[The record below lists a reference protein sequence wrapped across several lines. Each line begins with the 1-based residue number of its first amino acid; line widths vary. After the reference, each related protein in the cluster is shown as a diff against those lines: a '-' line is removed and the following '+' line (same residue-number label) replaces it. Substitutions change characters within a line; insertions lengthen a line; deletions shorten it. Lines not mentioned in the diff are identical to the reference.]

1 MSILGTMSG
10 ALNKKQPQAP
20 TVSQTPEKDNS
31 GTMAG
36 NVANILNSNS
46 LLMRSAA
53 AKGERI
59 AANRGL
65 QNSTLGAEAAQRAML
80 DAAIPI
86 ASQDTQHQFA
96 ASQANLDRGHQK
108 DLAKLQ
114 ADLNYNNQSRLNQE
128 QNKFTASQAGLDRE
142 HQRGL
147 AQLQADLSYKNQ
159 SRLNDTQN
167 RFAASQAGLDREH
180 QTGLAKLQADL
191 NYSNQSRLNQ
201 AQNKFAA
208 SQAGLDREHQRGLA
222 QLQADLSY
230 KNQSRLNDTQNRFA
244 ASQAGLDREHQTGL
258 AKLQADL
265 NYSNQSRLN
274 QAQNKFAASQAD
286 LDRGHQRTLAQL
298 QSDLNYN
305 NQSRLNQAQNQFTAS
320 QTALDRSYQ
329 RDLANLNHA
338 NEMKNLNAQVSA
350 NTIGKSID
358 FTMQITNN
366 FDAQIAAVL
375 NNTAM
380 KAEDKQKAITELK
393 ASRDS
398 ELNFMSKFMQG
409 IPTTKQNWA
418 SFPNLG
424 VPTIGIK

>member
-180 QTGLAKLQADL
+180 Q
-191 NYSNQSRLNQ
+191 
-201 AQNKFAA
+201 
-208 SQAGLDREHQRGLA
+208 RGLA

-258 AKLQADL
+258 TKLQADL

>member
-65 QNSTLGAEAAQRAML
+65 QNSTVGAEAAQRAML

-86 ASQDTQHQFA
+86 AAQDTQHQFT
-96 ASQANLDRGHQK
+96 ASQASLDRGHQK

-114 ADLNYNNQSRLNQE
+114 ADLNYSNQSRLNQE
-128 QNKFTASQAGLDRE
+128 QNQFAASQADLDRG

-159 SRLNDTQN
+159 SRLNDAQN
-167 RFAASQAGLDREH
+167 QFAASQAALDR
-180 QTGLAKLQADL
+180 T
-191 NYSNQSRLNQ
+191 
-201 AQNKFAA
+201 
-208 SQAGLDREHQRGLA
+208 HQRGLT
-222 QLQADLSY
+222 QLQA
-230 KNQSRLNDTQNRFA
+230 
-244 ASQAGLDREHQTGL
+244 
-258 AKLQADL
+258 
-265 NYSNQSRLN
+265 
-274 QAQNKFAASQAD
+274 
-286 LDRGHQRTLAQL
+286 
-298 QSDLNYN
+298 DLNYN
-305 NQSRLNQAQNQFTAS
+305 NQSRLNQAQYNFTAS
-320 QTALDRSYQ
+320 QNALDRANQ
-329 RDLANLNHA
+329 RELANLNHQ
-338 NEMKNLNAQVSA
+338 NEMRNLNAQVAA

-358 FTMQITNN
+358 FTMQIANN
-366 FDAQIAAVL
+366 FDAQIAGIL

-380 KAEDKQKAITELK
+380 KAADKEKAIKTLK
-393 ASRDS
+393 SSRDS
-398 ELNFMSKFMQG
+398 EINFVSKFMQG
-409 IPTTKQNWA
+409 IPTTKQNWS
-418 SFPNLG
+418 SFPSLG
-424 VPTIGIK
+424 VPSIGIK

>member
-114 ADLNYNNQSRLNQE
+114 ADLSYSNQSRLNQE

-147 AQLQADLSYKNQ
+147 AQLQADLSYNNQ
-159 SRLNDTQN
+159 SRLNQEQN
-167 RFAASQAGLDREH
+167 RFAASQAGLDRAH
-180 QTGLAKLQADL
+180 QRGLTQLQSDLNYNNQSRLTKLQSDL

-201 AQNKFAA
+201 AQ
-208 SQAGLDREHQRGLA
+208 
-222 QLQADLSY
+222 
-230 KNQSRLNDTQNRFA
+230 
-244 ASQAGLDREHQTGL
+244 
-258 AKLQADL
+258 
-265 NYSNQSRLN
+265 
-274 QAQNKFAASQAD
+274 
-286 LDRGHQRTLAQL
+286 
-298 QSDLNYN
+298 YN
-305 NQSRLNQAQNQFTAS
+305 FTAS
-320 QTALDRSYQ
+320 QNALDRANQ
-329 RDLANLNHA
+329 RELAKLNHQ
-338 NEMKNLNAQVSA
+338 NEMRNLNAQVSA

-358 FTMQITNN
+358 FTMQIANN
-366 FDAQIAAVL
+366 FDAQIAGIL
-375 NNTAM
+375 NNTNM
-380 KAEDKQKAITELK
+380 KAEDKEKAINTLK
-393 ASRDS
+393 SSRDS
-398 ELNFMSKFMQG
+398 EINFVSKFMQG
-409 IPTTKQNWA
+409 IPTTKQNWS
-418 SFPNLG
+418 SFPSLG
-424 VPTIGIK
+424 VPSIGIK

>member
-1 MSILGTMSG
+1 MGEYMSILGTMSG

-114 ADLNYNNQSRLNQE
+114 ADLSYSNQSRLNQE

-147 AQLQADLSYKNQ
+147 AQLQADLSYNNQ
-159 SRLNDTQN
+159 SRLNQEQN

-191 NYSNQSRLNQ
+191 
-201 AQNKFAA
+201 
-208 SQAGLDREHQRGLA
+208 
-222 QLQADLSY
+222 SY
-230 KNQSRLNDTQNRFA
+230 NNQSRLNDTQNRFA
-244 ASQAGLDREHQTGL
+244 ASQADLDRAHQRGL
-258 AKLQADL
+258 TQLQSDL
-265 NYSNQSRLN
+265 NYNNQSRLT
-274 QAQNKFAASQAD
+274 K
-286 LDRGHQRTLAQL
+286 L

-305 NQSRLNQAQNQFTAS
+305 NQSRLNQAQYNFTAS
-320 QTALDRSYQ
+320 QNALDRANQ
-329 RDLANLNHA
+329 RELANLNHQ
-338 NEMKNLNAQVSA
+338 NEMRNLNAQVSA

-358 FTMQITNN
+358 FTMQIANN
-366 FDAQIAAVL
+366 FDAQIAGIL

-380 KAEDKQKAITELK
+380 KADDKEKAINTLK
-393 ASRDS
+393 SSRDS
-398 ELNFMSKFMQG
+398 EINFVSKFMQG
-409 IPTTKQNWA
+409 IPTTKQNWS
-418 SFPNLG
+418 SFPSLG
-424 VPTIGIK
+424 VPSIGIK

>member
-86 ASQDTQHQFA
+86 AAQDTQHQFA

-114 ADLNYNNQSRLNQE
+114 ADL
-128 QNKFTASQAGLDRE
+128 
-142 HQRGL
+142 
-147 AQLQADLSYKNQ
+147 SYSNQ

-167 RFAASQAGLDREH
+167 RFAASQADLDR
-180 QTGLAKLQADL
+180 A
-191 NYSNQSRLNQ
+191 
-201 AQNKFAA
+201 
-208 SQAGLDREHQRGLA
+208 HQRGL
-222 QLQADLSY
+222 
-230 KNQSRLNDTQNRFA
+230 T
-244 ASQAGLDREHQTGL
+244 
-258 AKLQADL
+258 
-265 NYSNQSRLN
+265 
-274 QAQNKFAASQAD
+274 
-286 LDRGHQRTLAQL
+286 QL

-305 NQSRLNQAQNQFTAS
+305 NQSRLTKLQSDLNYSNQSRLNQEQNRFTAS
-320 QTALDRSYQ
+320 QNELDRANQ
-329 RDLANLNHA
+329 RELANLNHQ
-338 NEMKNLNAQVSA
+338 NEMRNLNAQVSA

-358 FTMQITNN
+358 FTMQIANN
-366 FDAQIAAVL
+366 FDAQIASIL

-380 KAEDKQKAITELK
+380 KADDKEKAIKTLK
-393 ASRDS
+393 SSRDS
-398 ELNFMSKFMQG
+398 EINFVSKFMQG
-409 IPTTKQNWA
+409 IPTTKQNWS
-418 SFPNLG
+418 SFPSLG
-424 VPTIGIK
+424 VPSIGIK

>member
-114 ADLNYNNQSRLNQE
+114 ADLSYSNQSRLNQE

-191 NYSNQSRLNQ
+191 SFNNQSRLNK
-201 AQNKFAA
+201 AQNDFAA
-208 SQAGLDREHQRGLA
+208 SQAGLDRAHQLGLTR
-222 QLQADLSY
+222 LQSDLNY
-230 KNQSRLNDTQNRFA
+230 NNQSRLT
-244 ASQAGLDREHQTGL
+244 
-258 AKLQADL
+258 KLQSDL
-265 NYSNQSRLN
+265 NYNNQSRLT
-274 QAQNKFAASQAD
+274 K
-286 LDRGHQRTLAQL
+286 L

-305 NQSRLNQAQNQFTAS
+305 NQSRLNQAQYNFTAS
-320 QTALDRSYQ
+320 QNALDRANQ
-329 RDLANLNHA
+329 RELANLNHQ
-338 NEMKNLNAQVSA
+338 NEMRNLNAQVSA

-358 FTMQITNN
+358 FTMQIANN
-366 FDAQIAAVL
+366 FDAQIAGIL

-380 KAEDKQKAITELK
+380 KADDKEKAIKTLK
-393 ASRDS
+393 SSRDS
-398 ELNFMSKFMQG
+398 EINFVSKFMQG
-409 IPTTKQNWA
+409 IPTTKQNWS
-418 SFPNLG
+418 SFPSLG
-424 VPTIGIK
+424 VPSIGIK

>member
-86 ASQDTQHQFA
+86 AAQDTQHQFA

-114 ADLNYNNQSRLNQE
+114 ADLSYSNQSRLNQE
-128 QNKFTASQAGLDRE
+128 QNKFTASQADLDRG

-147 AQLQADLSYKNQ
+147 AQLQADLSYNNQ
-159 SRLNDTQN
+159 SRLNQEQN

-191 NYSNQSRLNQ
+191 
-201 AQNKFAA
+201 
-208 SQAGLDREHQRGLA
+208 
-222 QLQADLSY
+222 SY
-230 KNQSRLNDTQNRFA
+230 NNQSRLNDTQNRFA
-244 ASQAGLDREHQTGL
+244 ASQADLDRAHQRGL
-258 AKLQADL
+258 TQLQSDL

-274 QAQNKFAASQAD
+274 QAQ
-286 LDRGHQRTLAQL
+286 
-298 QSDLNYN
+298 YN
-305 NQSRLNQAQNQFTAS
+305 FTAS
-320 QTALDRSYQ
+320 QNALDRANQ
-329 RDLANLNHA
+329 RELANLNHQ
-338 NEMKNLNAQVSA
+338 NEMRNLNAQVAA

-358 FTMQITNN
+358 FTMQIANN
-366 FDAQIAAVL
+366 FDAQIAGIL
-375 NNTAM
+375 NNTNM
-380 KAEDKQKAITELK
+380 KADDKEKAINTLK
-393 ASRDS
+393 SSRDS
-398 ELNFMSKFMQG
+398 EINFVSKFMQG
-409 IPTTKQNWA
+409 IPTTKQNWS
-418 SFPNLG
+418 SFPSLG
-424 VPTIGIK
+424 VPSIGIK

>member
-159 SRLNDTQN
+159 SRLNQ
-167 RFAASQAGLDREH
+167 E
-180 QTGLAKLQADL
+180 
-191 NYSNQSRLNQ
+191 
-201 AQNKFAA
+201 QNKFTA

-258 AKLQADL
+258 TKLQADL

-380 KAEDKQKAITELK
+380 KAEDKEKAINQLK

-424 VPTIGIK
+424 VPTIEMK

>member
-20 TVSQTPEKDNS
+20 TVSQIPEKDNS

-86 ASQDTQHQFA
+86 AAQDTQHQFA

-128 QNKFTASQAGLDRE
+128 QNRFAASQADLDRG

-147 AQLQADLSYKNQ
+147 AQLQADLSYQNQ

-167 RFAASQAGLDREH
+167 RFAASQADLDRAH
-180 QTGLAKLQADL
+180 QRGLTKLQSDL

-201 AQNKFAA
+201 AQ
-208 SQAGLDREHQRGLA
+208 
-222 QLQADLSY
+222 
-230 KNQSRLNDTQNRFA
+230 
-244 ASQAGLDREHQTGL
+244 
-258 AKLQADL
+258 
-265 NYSNQSRLN
+265 
-274 QAQNKFAASQAD
+274 
-286 LDRGHQRTLAQL
+286 
-298 QSDLNYN
+298 YN
-305 NQSRLNQAQNQFTAS
+305 FTAS
-320 QTALDRSYQ
+320 QNALDRANQ
-329 RDLANLNHA
+329 RELANLNHQ
-338 NEMKNLNAQVSA
+338 NEMRNLNAQVSA

-358 FTMQITNN
+358 FTMQIANN
-366 FDAQIAAVL
+366 FDAQIAGIL

-380 KAEDKQKAITELK
+380 KADDKEKAIKTLK
-393 ASRDS
+393 SSRDS
-398 ELNFMSKFMQG
+398 EINFVSKFMQG
-409 IPTTKQNWA
+409 IPTTKQNWS
-418 SFPNLG
+418 SFPSLG
-424 VPTIGIK
+424 VPSVSIK

>member
-114 ADLNYNNQSRLNQE
+114 ADLSYSNQSRLNQE
-128 QNKFTASQAGLDRE
+128 QNRFAASQADLDRG

-159 SRLNDTQN
+159 SRLN
-167 RFAASQAGLDREH
+167 
-180 QTGLAKLQADL
+180 
-191 NYSNQSRLNQ
+191 Q
-201 AQNKFAA
+201 AQ
-208 SQAGLDREHQRGLA
+208 
-222 QLQADLSY
+222 
-230 KNQSRLNDTQNRFA
+230 
-244 ASQAGLDREHQTGL
+244 
-258 AKLQADL
+258 
-265 NYSNQSRLN
+265 
-274 QAQNKFAASQAD
+274 
-286 LDRGHQRTLAQL
+286 
-298 QSDLNYN
+298 YN
-305 NQSRLNQAQNQFTAS
+305 FTAS
-320 QTALDRSYQ
+320 QNALDRSNQ
-329 RDLANLNHA
+329 RELANLNHQ
-338 NEMKNLNAQVSA
+338 NEMRNLNAQVSA

-358 FTMQITNN
+358 FTMQIANN
-366 FDAQIAAVL
+366 FDAQIAGIL
-375 NNTAM
+375 NNTNM
-380 KAEDKQKAITELK
+380 KAEDKEKAINTLK
-393 ASRDS
+393 SSRDS
-398 ELNFMSKFMQG
+398 EINFVSKFMQG
-409 IPTTKQNWA
+409 IPTTKQNWS
-418 SFPNLG
+418 SFPSLG
-424 VPTIGIK
+424 VPSIGIK

>member
-114 ADLNYNNQSRLNQE
+114 ADLSYSNQSRLNQE
-128 QNKFTASQAGLDRE
+128 QNRFTASQADLDRG

-147 AQLQADLSYKNQ
+147 AQLQADLSYQNQ
-159 SRLNDTQN
+159 SRLNQEQN

-191 NYSNQSRLNQ
+191 
-201 AQNKFAA
+201 
-208 SQAGLDREHQRGLA
+208 
-222 QLQADLSY
+222 SY
-230 KNQSRLNDTQNRFA
+230 QNQSRLNDTQNRFA
-244 ASQAGLDREHQTGL
+244 ASQA
-258 AKLQADL
+258 
-265 NYSNQSRLN
+265 
-274 QAQNKFAASQAD
+274 D
-286 LDRGHQRTLAQL
+286 LDRAHQRGLTQL

-305 NQSRLNQAQNQFTAS
+305 NQSRLNQAQYNFTAS
-320 QTALDRSYQ
+320 QNALDRANQ
-329 RDLANLNHA
+329 RELANLNHQ
-338 NEMKNLNAQVSA
+338 NEMRNLNAQVSA

-358 FTMQITNN
+358 FTMQIANN
-366 FDAQIAAVL
+366 FDAQIAGIL
-375 NNTAM
+375 NNTNM
-380 KAEDKQKAITELK
+380 KAEDKEKAINTLK
-393 ASRDS
+393 SSRDS
-398 ELNFMSKFMQG
+398 EINFVSKFMQG
-409 IPTTKQNWA
+409 IPTTKQNWS
-418 SFPNLG
+418 SFPSLG
-424 VPTIGIK
+424 VPSIGIK

>member
-114 ADLNYNNQSRLNQE
+114 ADLSYSNQSRLNQE
-128 QNKFTASQAGLDRE
+128 QNRFTASQADLDRGHQRGLAQLQADLSYKNQSRLNQE
-142 HQRGL
+142 QNRFAASQADLDRGHQRGLAQLQADLSYKNQSRLNQEQNRFAASQADLDRGHQRGL

-167 RFAASQAGLDREH
+167 
-180 QTGLAKLQADL
+180 
-191 NYSNQSRLNQ
+191 
-201 AQNKFAA
+201 KFAA
-208 SQAGLDREHQRGLA
+208 SQANLDRAHQRGL
-222 QLQADLSY
+222 
-230 KNQSRLNDTQNRFA
+230 T
-244 ASQAGLDREHQTGL
+244 
-258 AKLQADL
+258 
-265 NYSNQSRLN
+265 
-274 QAQNKFAASQAD
+274 
-286 LDRGHQRTLAQL
+286 QL

-305 NQSRLNQAQNQFTAS
+305 NQSRLTKLQSDLNYSNQSRLNQDQYNFTAS
-320 QTALDRSYQ
+320 QNALDRANQ
-329 RDLANLNHA
+329 RELANLNHQ
-338 NEMKNLNAQVSA
+338 NEMRNLNAQVSA

-358 FTMQITNN
+358 FTMQIANN
-366 FDAQIAAVL
+366 FDAQIAGIL

-380 KAEDKQKAITELK
+380 KAEDKEKAIKTLK
-393 ASRDS
+393 SSRDS
-398 ELNFMSKFMQG
+398 EINFLSRFMQG
-409 IPTTKQNWA
+409 IPTTKQNWS
-418 SFPNLG
+418 SFPSLG
-424 VPTIGIK
+424 VPSIGIK

>member
-65 QNSTLGAEAAQRAML
+65 QNSTVGAEAAQRAML

-86 ASQDTQHQFA
+86 AAQDTQHQFT
-96 ASQANLDRGHQK
+96 ASQASLDRGHQK

-114 ADLNYNNQSRLNQE
+114 ADLNYSNQSRLNQE
-128 QNKFTASQAGLDRE
+128 QNQFAASQADLDRG

-167 RFAASQAGLDREH
+167 QFAASQAALDR
-180 QTGLAKLQADL
+180 T
-191 NYSNQSRLNQ
+191 
-201 AQNKFAA
+201 
-208 SQAGLDREHQRGLA
+208 HQRGLT
-222 QLQADLSY
+222 QLQA
-230 KNQSRLNDTQNRFA
+230 
-244 ASQAGLDREHQTGL
+244 
-258 AKLQADL
+258 
-265 NYSNQSRLN
+265 
-274 QAQNKFAASQAD
+274 
-286 LDRGHQRTLAQL
+286 
-298 QSDLNYN
+298 DLNYN
-305 NQSRLNQAQNQFTAS
+305 NQSRLNQAQYNFTAS
-320 QTALDRSYQ
+320 QNALDRANQ
-329 RDLANLNHA
+329 RELANLNHQ
-338 NEMKNLNAQVSA
+338 NEMRNLNAQVAA

-358 FTMQITNN
+358 FTMQIANN
-366 FDAQIAAVL
+366 FDAQIAGIL

-380 KAEDKQKAITELK
+380 KAADKEKAIKTLK
-393 ASRDS
+393 SSRDS
-398 ELNFMSKFMQG
+398 EINFVSKFMQG
-409 IPTTKQNWA
+409 IPTTKQNWS
-418 SFPNLG
+418 SFPSLG
-424 VPTIGIK
+424 VPSVSIK